1 MPVFHFDPI
10 QDPRWKEFLDRHPQA
25 SVFHT
30 PGWLEAL
37 RRTYGYAP
45 FVVTT
50 AAPGEELR
58 NGIVFCRVKSWL
70 TGNRV
75 VSLPFADH
83 CQPLVERS
91 ESLQMLLDALKEE
104 QGRMKW
110 KYAELRPAHHPF
122 VPSSD
127 EEGSFDRG
135 GVETSHPAAFGD
147 HSLVALRTGSPPLER
162 AGFSQSAEF
171 YFHALDLRPEPE
183 TLFRNFHKSCVQRK
197 IQRAERE
204 HLAYEQGGSE
214 ALLEKFYHLL
224 LLTRRRH
231 QLPPQPLAWFRNLLE
246 CMGDQGRIHI
256 VSKDGQ
262 PVASIFTLFFKKTL
276 VYKYGCSDGRF
287 HKLGGMPL
295 LFWKVVQEGKQRG
308 AQEFDLG
315 RSDTDNP
322 GLVEFKGHLGADAS
336 MLRYY
341 CCPPRPSSNSASGWK
356 MRVARSAFGWLPD
369 SLLTTAGKLLYRHVG

>member
-1 MPVFHFDPI
+1 MPVFHLDPI
-10 QDPRWKEFLDRHPQA
+10 HDPRWEEFLGRHPLA
-25 SVFHT
+25 SAFHT
-30 PGWLEAL
+30 KAWLEAL
-37 RRTYGYAP
+37 RRTYGYEP

-50 AAPGEELR
+50 APTGAELE
-58 NGIVFCRVKSWL
+58 NGIVFCGVKSWL
-70 TGNRV
+70 TGNRL

-83 CQPLVERS
+83 CQPLVESS
-91 ESLQMLLDALKEE
+91 ESLQMLLDALREE
-104 QGRMKW
+104 QGRAKW
-110 KYAELRPAHHPF
+110 KYAELRPVHLPF
-122 VPSSD
+122 FPSSD
-127 EEGSFDRG
+127 EEESIGS
-135 GVETSHPAAFGD
+135 TLAKTPHPPAPDDPSFAV
-147 HSLVALRTGSPPLER
+147 LKTGSLPWEK
-162 AGFSQSAEF
+162 AGFRQSAEF
-171 YFHALDLRPEPE
+171 YFHALDLRPE
-183 TLFRNFHKSCVQRK
+183 LDILYRNLHKSCVQRK

-204 HLAYEQGGSE
+204 QLVYEEGNSP
-214 ALLEKFYHLL
+214 ALLEKFYRLT

-256 VSKDGQ
+256 VSKDDQ

-295 LFWKVVQEGKQRG
+295 LFWKAIQEAKQRG

-322 GLVEFKGHLGADAS
+322 GLVEFKGHLGAGAS

-356 MRVARSAFGWLPD
+356 MRVARNAFGWLPD